1 MAVKITVTRKRKE
14 KNVLVLQG
22 GGALGAYQAGA
33 YEAMAAAGHVP
44 EWIAGMSIGAINGA
58 IIAGNPPEKRVQR
71 LREFWERVSSLL
83 IATPFLNDDNSRKVF
98 GEASAAFVATTGVPG
113 FFEPRFPPA
122 VFMPRGSPSATSV
135 YDTAPLLGTL
145 HELVDFDLLNSG
157 AVRLSVGA
165 ANVRTANLKFFD
177 TAEQEVR
184 AEHIMASA
192 ALPPGFP
199 PVIIDEEPYWDGA
212 LVSNTPLHHVLE
224 GGGPRPDMCI
234 FQLDLFSAEGPVP
247 ESVFDIAQ
255 REKEIRYSSRT
266 RLNTDISRD
275 LQEMRRA
282 IRRLRAHIP
291 DELRKHP
298 DWKQLDSIS
307 CDAAITI
314 VHLIHRRAAYW
325 TQSND
330 YEFSRYTMEE
340 HWRAGRADVEHTFNH
355 PAWKKRA
362 PPKEGVTVLDL
373 TREEAPGHAQP
384 ASTGAVS

>member
-1 MAVKITVTRKRKE
+1 VTRRKE

-33 YEAMAAAGHVP
+33 YEALAAADHRPDWV
-44 EWIAGMSIGAINGA
+44 AGISIGALNGA
-58 IIAGNPPEKRVQR
+58 IIAGNPPERRVER

-83 IATPFLNDDNSRKVF
+83 IAAPFFNDDNSRKLF
-98 GEASAAFVATTGVPG
+98 GEASAAFVAATGAPG

-122 VFMPRGSPSATSV
+122 VFMPRGSPEAMSL
-135 YDTAPLLGTL
+135 YDTTPLLESL

-157 AVRLSVGA
+157 SVRLSVGA
-165 ANVRTANLKFFD
+165 VQVRTANMKYFD
-177 TAEQEVR
+177 SAEQEIR
-184 AEHIMASA
+184 AEHILASG

-199 PVIIDEEPYWDGA
+199 PVIIDEEPYWDGG

-224 GGGPRPDMCI
+224 EGGPRSDMCI
-234 FQLDLFSAEGPVP
+234 FQLDLFSALGQVP
-247 ESVFDIAQ
+247 GTVFDIAQ

-266 RLNTDISRD
+266 RLNTDIFRE
-275 LQEMRRA
+275 LQEIRRA
-282 IRRLRAHIP
+282 IRRLGGRLP
-291 DELRKHP
+291 EELRQNP
-298 DWKQLDSIS
+298 DWQRLNRIS

-340 HWRAGRADVEHTFNH
+340 HWGAGRADVEHTFNH
-355 PAWKKRA
+355 PSWKNRVR
-362 PPKEGVTVLDL
+362 PKEGVTVLDL
-373 TREEAPGHAQP
+373 TRDLMPGYVG
-384 ASTGAVS
+384 ASS